1 MNVICWLYGAV
12 PGIALGILLMAPSA
26 TAQFGGPPAAHGP
39 RPRTTPESIAA
50 GKALFEGTCANC
62 HGIDGSGAN
71 GPNIRDAGTRL
82 GPEAL
87 YQTLHTGVLGSGMP
101 SFSSLGEE
109 KLWQLV
115 DYVSSFGQAAGA
127 AASGDPQKGKAIYDA
142 NGCSSCHM
150 IDGQG
155 GSSGP
160 DLSKVGTL
168 RSAALLRNILL
179 DPGANIPTGDSLQE
193 RTQYPAYVMYRA
205 VMKDGKEL
213 LGTRVDEDSFTI
225 QLRDERGNIH
235 SIQKFDVKEIE
246 PVPGKSFMPSYKGKL
261 TDEQLNDLVAYLV
274 GLGGAQ

>member
-1 MNVICWLYGAV
+1 MNVIRWLCKAL

-26 TAQFGGPPAAHGP
+26 MAQFGGPPAAHGP

-62 HGIDGSGAN
+62 HGVDGSGAN

-115 DYVSSFGQAAGA
+115 GYVSSFGQVAGEAAT
-127 AASGDPQKGKAIYDA
+127 GDPQKGKAAYEA
-142 NGCSSCHM
+142 NGCANCHM
-150 IDGQG
+150 IDGHG
-155 GSSGP
+155 GSVGP
-160 DLSKVGTL
+160 DLSKVGTV
-168 RSAALLRNILL
+168 RSAALLRNIVL
-179 DPGANIPTGDSLQE
+179 DPGANIPTGSDLQE
-193 RTQYPAYVMYRA
+193 RAQYPGYSMYRV
-205 VMKDGKEL
+205 VMKNGKEL

-225 QLRDERGNIH
+225 QLRDANGNIH
-235 SIQKFDVKEIE
+235 SIQKFDVKQIE
-246 PVPGKSFMPSYKGKL
+246 PDPGKSFMPGYKGKL
-261 TDEQLNDLVAYLV
+261 TDEQLNDLVAYLTS
-274 GLGGAQ
+274 LGGAQ

>member
-1 MNVICWLYGAV
+1 MSVIRWLCGAV
-12 PGIALGILLMAPSA
+12 PAIALGILLMAFSA
-26 TAQFGGPPAAHGP
+26 AAQFGGPPAAHGP
-39 RPRTTPESIAA
+39 RPRTTPESIGA

-109 KLWQLV
+109 KLWELV
-115 DYVSSFGQAAGA
+115 DYVNSFGLAPGE
-127 AASGDPQKGKAIYDA
+127 AASGDPQKGKTVYTASGCA
-142 NGCSSCHM
+142 NCHM

-168 RSAALLRNILL
+168 RSAVLLRNILL

-193 RTQYPAYVMYRA
+193 RTQYPAYVMYR
-205 VMKDGKEL
+205 VIMKNGKEL
-213 LGTRVDEDSFTI
+213 LGTRADEDSFTI
-225 QLRDERGNIH
+225 QLRDANGNIH
-235 SIQKFDVKEIE
+235 SFQKFDVKQIE

-261 TDEQLNDLVAYLV
+261 TDEQLNDLVAYLAS
-274 GLGGAQ
+274 LGGAQ

>member
-1 MNVICWLYGAV
+1 MNVIRSLLGAV
-12 PGIALGILLMAPSA
+12 PSIALGIFLIAPSS

-109 KLWQLV
+109 KLWELV

-127 AASGDPQKGKAIYDA
+127 AASGDPQKGRAIYGV
-142 NGCSSCHM
+142 NGCSNCHM
-150 IDGQG
+150 IDGEG
-155 GSSGP
+155 GDSGP
-160 DLSKVGTL
+160 DLSKVGTV
-168 RSAALLRNILL
+168 RSAALLRNVLL
-179 DPGANIPTGDSLQE
+179 DPSANIPIGGDLQE
-193 RTQYPAYVMYRA
+193 RAQYPAYEMYRV
-205 VMKDGKEL
+205 VMKDGKDL
-213 LGTRVDEDSFTI
+213 LGTRVDEDSFTM
-225 QLRDERGNIH
+225 QLRDEHGNIH

-246 PVPGKSFMPSYKGKL
+246 RAPDKSFMPSYKGKL
-261 TDEQLNDLVAYLV
+261 SDEQLNDLVAYLAS
-274 GLGGAQ
+274 LGGAK

>member
-1 MNVICWLYGAV
+1 MNVTRWCGAV
-12 PGIALGILLMAPSA
+12 PVTAVAILLLVPAA

-50 GKALFEGTCANC
+50 GKAIFEGTCANC

-109 KLWQLV
+109 KLWELV

-127 AASGDPQKGKAIYDA
+127 AATGDPQKGKAIYDA

-160 DLSKVGTL
+160 DLSKVGTI
-168 RSAALLRNILL
+168 RSAALLRRILL
-179 DPGANIPTGDSLQE
+179 DPGGNLPTGNDLQE
-193 RTQYPAYVMYRA
+193 RAQYPAYEMYRV

-213 LGTRVDEDSFTI
+213 LGMRVDEDSFTM
-225 QLRDERGNIH
+225 QLRDEHGNIH

-246 PVPGKSFMPSYKGKL
+246 RVPDKSFMPTYKGKV
-261 TDEQLNDLVAYLV
+261 TDEQLNDLVAYLAS
-274 GLGGAQ
+274 LGGAK

>member
-1 MNVICWLYGAV
+1 MNVIRWLCGPV

-26 TAQFGGPPAAHGP
+26 AAQFGGPPAAHGP

-101 SFSSLGEE
+101 SFASLGEE

-142 NGCSSCHM
+142 SGCSGCHM

-160 DLSKVGTL
+160 DLSKVGTI
-168 RSAALLRNILL
+168 RSAALLRKILL
-179 DPGANIPTGDSLQE
+179 DPGGNLPTGDNLQE
-193 RTQYPAYVMYRA
+193 RAQYPAYEMYRV

-213 LGTRVDEDSFTI
+213 LGTRVDEDSFTM
-225 QLRDERGNIH
+225 QLRDEHGNIH

-246 PVPGKSFMPSYKGKL
+246 RVPDKSFMPSYEGKL
-261 TDEQLNDLVAYLV
+261 TDEQLNDLVAYLAS
-274 GLGGAQ
+274 LGGAK

>member
-1 MNVICWLYGAV
+1 MNVIRWLFGGV

-26 TAQFGGPPAAHGP
+26 PAQFGGPPAAHGP
-39 RPRTTPESIAA
+39 RPRSTPESIAE

-115 DYVSSFGQAAGA
+115 DYVSSFGRASGEAAL
-127 AASGDPQKGKAIYDA
+127 GDPQRGKALYDA

-160 DLSKVGTL
+160 DLSKVGTI
-168 RSAALLRNILL
+168 RSAALLRKILL
-179 DPGANIPTGDSLQE
+179 DPGGNLPTGNDLQE
-193 RTQYPAYVMYRA
+193 RAQYPAYEMYRV

-213 LGTRVDEDSFTI
+213 LGTRVDEDSFTM

-246 PVPGKSFMPSYKGKL
+246 PVPGKSFMPGYKGKL
-261 TDEQLNDLVAYLV
+261 TDAQLNDLVAHLA
-274 GLGGAQ
+274 GLGGSQ

>member
-1 MNVICWLYGAV
+1 MNVIRWLSGAV
-12 PGIALGILLMAPSA
+12 PSVALGILLMAPSA

-115 DYVSSFGQAAGA
+115 DYVSSFGRASGEAAL
-127 AASGDPQKGKAIYDA
+127 GDPQKGKAIYDA

-155 GSSGP
+155 
-160 DLSKVGTL
+160 VVL
-168 RSAALLRNILL
+168 RSGSEQGRNGSIGGSAAENSPEIRAQISRQAATSRN
-179 DPGANIPTGDSLQE
+179 AHNIQH
-193 RTQYPAYVMYRA
+193 
-205 VMKDGKEL
+205 
-213 LGTRVDEDSFTI
+213 TRCT
-225 QLRDERGNIH
+225 
-235 SIQKFDVKEIE
+235 
-246 PVPGKSFMPSYKGKL
+246 
-261 TDEQLNDLVAYLV
+261 AW
-274 GLGGAQ
+274 

>member
-1 MNVICWLYGAV
+1 MSVIRWLCGAV

-62 HGIDGSGAN
+62 HGVDGSGAN

-101 SFSSLGEE
+101 SFASLGEE
-109 KLWQLV
+109 KLWELV
-115 DYVSSFGQAAGA
+115 DYVSSFGQPAGA
-127 AASGDPQKGKAIYDA
+127 AATGDPQKGKAIYDA

-160 DLSKVGTL
+160 DLSKVGTI
-168 RSAALLRNILL
+168 RSAALLRKILV
-179 DPGANIPTGDSLQE
+179 DPGANLPTGDDLQE
-193 RTQYPAYVMYRA
+193 RAQYPAYEMYRV
-205 VMKDGKEL
+205 VMKNGKEL
-213 LGTRVDEDSFTI
+213 LGTRVNEDSFTM
-225 QLRDERGNIH
+225 QLRDEHGNIH

-246 PVPGKSFMPSYKGKL
+246 RVPDKSFMPSFKGKL
-261 TDEQLNDLVAYLV
+261 TDEQLNDLVAYLAS
-274 GLGGAQ
+274 LGGAQ

>member
-1 MNVICWLYGAV
+1 MNVTRWCGAV
-12 PGIALGILLMAPSA
+12 PATAAAILLMVPAA
-26 TAQFGGPPAAHGP
+26 MAQFGGPPAAHGP

-50 GKALFEGTCANC
+50 GKALFQGTCANC

-115 DYVSSFGQAAGA
+115 DYVSSFGQVAGA
-127 AASGDPQKGKAIYDA
+127 AASGDPQKGKVVYDA
-142 NGCSSCHM
+142 NGCSGCHM

-160 DLSKVGTL
+160 DLGRVGTI
-168 RSAALLRNILL
+168 RSAALLRKILL
-179 DPGANIPTGDSLQE
+179 DPGGNLPTGGDLQE
-193 RTQYPAYVMYRA
+193 RAQYPA
-205 VMKDGKEL
+205 
-213 LGTRVDEDSFTI
+213 
-225 QLRDERGNIH
+225 
-235 SIQKFDVKEIE
+235 
-246 PVPGKSFMPSYKGKL
+246 
-261 TDEQLNDLVAYLV
+261 
-274 GLGGAQ
+274 

>member
-1 MNVICWLYGAV
+1 MKVIRWCGTVSAMAV
-12 PGIALGILLMAPSA
+12 AILFMVPSA
-26 TAQFGGPPAAHGP
+26 MAQFGGPPAAHGP

-109 KLWQLV
+109 KLWELV
-115 DYVSSFGQAAGA
+115 DYVSSFGQAGGA

-142 NGCSSCHM
+142 NDCAGCHM

-155 GSSGP
+155 GNSGP
-160 DLSKVGTL
+160 DLSKVGTI
-168 RSAALLRNILL
+168 RSAALLRKILL
-179 DPGANIPTGDSLQE
+179 DPGGNLPTGSDLQE
-193 RTQYPAYVMYRA
+193 RAQYPAYEMYRV
-205 VMKDGKEL
+205 VMKDGKEI
-213 LGTRVDEDSFTI
+213 LGTRVDEDSFTM
-225 QLRDERGNIH
+225 QLRDEHGNIH

-246 PVPGKSFMPSYKGKL
+246 RVPDKSFMPSYKGKL
-261 TDEQLNDLVAYLV
+261 TDEQLNDLVAYLAS
-274 GLGGAQ
+274 LGGAE

>member
-1 MNVICWLYGAV
+1 M
-12 PGIALGILLMAPSA
+12 GILLVASSA

-101 SFSSLGEE
+101 SFASLGEE
-109 KLWQLV
+109 KLWELV
-115 DYVSSFGQAAGA
+115 DYVSSFGQPAGA

-160 DLSKVGTL
+160 DLSKVGTV

-179 DPGANIPTGDSLQE
+179 DPGANIPTGSDLQE
-193 RTQYPAYVMYRA
+193 RAQYPAYEMYRV

-213 LGTRVDEDSFTI
+213 LGTRVDDDSFTM
-225 QLRDERGNIH
+225 QLRDEHGNIH
-235 SIQKFDVKEIE
+235 SIRKFDVKEIE
-246 PVPGKSFMPSYKGKL
+246 RVPDKSFMPSYKGKL
-261 TDEQLNDLVAYLV
+261 TDEQLNDLVAYLAS
-274 GLGGAQ
+274 LGGAK

>member
-1 MNVICWLYGAV
+1 MNVIRWLCGAV

-26 TAQFGGPPAAHGP
+26 AAQFGGPPAAHGP

-115 DYVSSFGQAAGA
+115 DYVSSFGRASGEAAL
-127 AASGDPQKGKAIYDA
+127 GDPQKGKAVYGTSGCA
-142 NGCSSCHM
+142 NCHM

-168 RSAALLRNILL
+168 RSTALLRNILL

-246 PVPGKSFMPSYKGKL
+246 PVPGKSFMPSYKSKL
-261 TDEQLNDLVAYLV
+261 TDEQLNDLVAYLA